1 MAMNP
6 GSAGDEV
13 QLVVFRIGSQPFAVN
28 IFQVE
33 RVLRYQEPTPLPNA
47 PGFLEGIFP
56 HGDRAV
62 PLVDL
67 RRRLGVPATVREDTR
82 VMILTLALGPV
93 GVVVDAVLAVR
104 KVPAGSI
111 VPPGTLVRGLAADFI
126 QGVVVADGR
135 TIVILAP
142 AKLLTSTEQVTL
154 RDLMVEAAS

>member
-1 MAMNP
+1 MNP
-6 GSAGDEV
+6 ETTGDEV
-13 QLVVFRIGSQPFAVN
+13 QLVVFRVGSQPFAVN

-47 PGFLEGIFP
+47 PAFLEGVFP

-67 RRRLGVPATVREDTR
+67 RRRLGLPAQVREDTR
-82 VMILTLALGPV
+82 VMILTLDIGPV
-93 GVVVDAVLAVR
+93 GIAVDAVLAVR
-104 KVPAGSI
+104 KVPAGAI
-111 VPPGTLVRGLAADFI
+111 TPPGSLVKGLAAEFI

-142 AKLLTSTEQVTL
+142 ARLLNSTEQVTL
-154 RDLMVEAAS
+154 RDLMVEAGT